1 MAGHAGFIDIP
12 NDNALFVLKTSRF
25 SGVKKG
31 CSFPPINPQN
41 AYQRGLYL
49 YDSEL
54 YLALSH
60 QILTSIHD

>member
-31 CSFPPINPQN
+31 CSFPPINPKN
-41 AYQRGLYL
+41 AYQ
-49 YDSEL
+49 
-54 YLALSH
+54 
-60 QILTSIHD
+60 